1 MFSADIA
8 GSTSASGPYLPYE
21 ILEDYRGP
29 DQIMSK
35 LDTFDYEIVHRSPGT
50 TLETAKVVII
60 LEKHNDLFYARFYG
74 LVLNCFYNSRGDG
87 SSQIYAN
94 SQSDILFLEA
104 PIYTD
109 LWWHIL
115 KEVEIYSKLNVKNN
129 ILGWGNSNFYKTV
142 RTPFQRLRKPVIDS
156 ALKAVY
162 NSGYSQSSE
171 EENTEAER
179 IIKEAC
185 PSLRGINDLD
195 QLHQEARKL
204 LTEEIALASDTAFIT
219 NQKKLIER
227 INRHYNENKTLFFTC
242 GKLHG
247 HLRSVKK
254 AKYQSSPEL
263 IASVEELYRSL
274 EGKSFMIIYPKK
286 PKVSF
291 QELLRQ
297 CGIEPTRPT
306 TSTVQATMNYISS
319 FFSSGV

>member
-8 GSTSASGPYLPYE
+8 GSSTPASGPYLPYE

-29 DQIMSK
+29 DRIMSK

-60 LEKHNDLFYARFYG
+60 LERHWDLFYARFYG
-74 LVLNCFYNSRGDG
+74 LVLNCFYNSRGD
-87 SSQIYAN
+87 SS

-109 LWWHIL
+109 PWWHIF
-115 KEVEIYSKLNVKNN
+115 KEVEMYSKLNVRDN
-129 ILGWGNSNFYKTV
+129 ILGWGNSNFYRTV
-142 RTPFQRLRKPVIDS
+142 RIPFERLRKPVIDG
-156 ALKAVY
+156 ALKVVY
-162 NSGYSQSSE
+162 KSGCSQSSE

-185 PSLRGINDLD
+185 PSLREINDHD
-195 QLHQEARKL
+195 QLTRKASEL
-204 LTEEIALASDTAFIT
+204 LRKEIALVSDTTFIT
-219 NQKKLIER
+219 NQKKLIEK
-227 INRHYNENKTLFFTC
+227 INRHYNKNKTLFFTC
-242 GKLHG
+242 GKHHG

-263 IASVEELYRSL
+263 IASVEELYKSL
-274 EGKSFMIIYPKK
+274 EGKEFMIIYPKK
-286 PKVSF
+286 PKIAFS
-291 QELLRQ
+291 EIRRQ
-297 CGIEPTRPT
+297 CGMEPTRST
-306 TSTVQATMNYISS
+306 TTIQATMNYISS